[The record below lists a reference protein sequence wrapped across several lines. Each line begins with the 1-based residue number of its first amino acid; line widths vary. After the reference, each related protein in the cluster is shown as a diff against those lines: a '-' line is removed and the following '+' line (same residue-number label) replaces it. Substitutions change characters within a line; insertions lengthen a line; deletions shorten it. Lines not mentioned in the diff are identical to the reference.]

1 LLLEPD
7 VLACCAVLPCRH
19 DHCCCVIICCAA
31 CSAASTCAARCS
43 AVLHC
48 LWLPASSG
56 SAACLRPG
64 TMAPMMSSWQAAAR
78 QSKMEVGT
86 VARAGGLAGMACST
100 LEVAVVAGD
109 V

>member
-1 LLLEPD
+1 
-7 VLACCAVLPCRH
+7 
-19 DHCCCVIICCAA
+19 
-31 CSAASTCAARCS
+31 
-43 AVLHC
+43 
-48 LWLPASSG
+48 
-56 SAACLRPG
+56 
-64 TMAPMMSSWQAAAR
+64 MAPMMSSWQAAAR